1 MRKLFLYERLRML
14 RNTALCALFIFYL
27 SPFALPQA
35 SLTPSYV
42 PQRVFDSNDNR
53 FADFESMMVDLA
65 RADVVFVGEQHDDPN
80 THRLELAL
88 LEGIARRRSG
98 VAVAMEMFE
107 RDTQSH
113 MDDYLAGRISEA
125 DFLKASRPWPNYNA
139 DYRPIVE
146 FAKAKNWRII
156 TGNVPRRFASQVARS
171 GLGAIDSLPAA
182 DRALIARQIDSTKDD
197 YFKRFAETMKSHPA
211 GSMSESEM
219 GAMTERFYQAQC
231 VKDDTM
237 AESVAAAAAVEP
249 RPLIVHFNGAFH
261 SDYRLGAAA
270 RAKKRLPRSRIRVV
284 SIVPVADLDQIKTND
299 YRKRGDFIVFTLAK
313 KSDK

>member
-1 MRKLFLYERLRML
+1 ML
-14 RNTALCALFIFYL
+14 RNTALCALLIFNL
-27 SPFALPQA
+27 SLFALPQ
-35 SLTPSYV
+35 STLTPSYV
-42 PQRVFDSNDNR
+42 PQRVYDSGDNR
-53 FADFESMMVDLA
+53 FADFESMLVDLSSS
-65 RADVVFVGEQHDDPN
+65 DVVFVGEQHNDPN

-88 LEGIARRRSG
+88 LEGIARRRSR
-98 VAVAMEMFE
+98 VTVAMEMFE
-107 RDTQSH
+107 RDTQSQV
-113 MDDYLAGRISEA
+113 DDYLASRISEA

-156 TGNVPRRFASQVARS
+156 AGNAPRRFASQVARS
-171 GLGAIDSLPAA
+171 GLAALDSLPAA
-182 DRALIARQIDSTKDD
+182 ERALVAREIDWTRDD
-197 YFKRFAETMKSHPA
+197 YFKRFAETMKSHPT
-211 GSMSESEM
+211 GSQSESEL

-237 AESVAAAAAVEP
+237 AESIATAGAMEP

-261 SDYRLGAAA
+261 SDYRLGTAA
-270 RAKKRLPRSRIRVV
+270 RAKKRLPRSRIRIV

-299 YRKRGDFIVFTLAK
+299 YRKRGDFIVFTLANA